1 MTVEYLDV
9 LVVGAG
15 VSGLCAAWHLQ
26 DRCPSRSY
34 AVLEARAELGGTWD
48 LFRYPGVRSDSDMQ
62 TYAYRFQ
69 PWPGASAIADGASI
83 RQYLRDTAHEYGI
96 ERRIRYGHRV
106 RRASWSSHEA
116 RWTLDVEREG
126 ALPLRISCGF
136 LVMCSGYYDYAQGH
150 RPALPGIE
158 RFGGT
163 VVHPQ
168 HWPADLDW
176 TGRRVVVIGS
186 GATAVT
192 IVPAMA
198 RAAAHVTMLQ
208 RSPSYVLSMST
219 RDPAA
224 TVLRAALPARAA
236 HALLRWRNVLLSRAL
251 FRLCRRFPKR
261 AARLL
266 IAQARRQLPAG
277 YDVATHFTPRYDPW
291 TQRLCLVP
299 DGDLFAAIRAG
310 RASVVTDEV
319 ASFTATGLRL
329 RSGAELDAD
338 IVVTATGLELAFLG
352 GLEVIVDE
360 RPVDLTQCLPYKGC
374 MFSEI
379 PNLATV
385 FGYTNASWTLRA
397 DLVCAYVCRLLNHA
411 RKVRMRW
418 CVPRRRGASPQT
430 EPWVDFSSGYFQR
443 GMDRFPRQG
452 VERPWRTDQDFL
464 RDIAALRLASVD
476 DGVMEFGGPVGTD
489 REVGVSRAG

>member
-62 TYAYRFQ
+62 TYAYRFR

-96 ERRIRYGHRV
+96 DRRIRYGHRV

-126 ALPLRISCGF
+126 APPLRISCGF
-136 LVMCSGYYDYAQGH
+136 LLMCSGYFDHAQGH
-150 RPALPGIE
+150 LPAIPGIE
-158 RFGGT
+158 RFAGT

-219 RDPAA
+219 RDPVAA
-224 TVLRAALPARAA
+224 VLRAVLPARAA
-236 HALLRWRNVLLSRAL
+236 HALVRWRNLLLSRAL

-310 RASVVTDEV
+310 RASVATDQIE
-319 ASFTATGLRL
+319 SFTGTGLRL
-329 RSGAELDAD
+329 RSGAALDAD

-374 MFSEI
+374 MFGEV

-397 DLVCAYVCRLLNHA
+397 DLVCDFVCRLLNHT

-430 EPWVDFSSGYFQR
+430 EPWVDFSSGYFRR

-464 RDIAALRLASVD
+464 RDIASLRFAPID
-476 DGVMEFGGPVGTD
+476 DGVMEFGGPAGAD
-489 REVGVSRAG
+489 RGVEVSTAA